1 MIDVIFL
8 RSYVVQTSYILLS
21 AVHSIFFV
29 VRVRQEE
36 ELEHLRDELE
46 QQKDDEERAVDK
58 GLMER
63 ELEEA
68 KKQACVA
75 RSTVEVTQVSAQ
87 L

>member
-1 MIDVIFL
+1 M
-8 RSYVVQTSYILLS
+8 
-21 AVHSIFFV
+21 

-68 KKQACVA
+68 KKQAGVA
-75 RSTVEVTQVSAQ
+75 RSTVEVTLKLALSCNVTYPVLVSARSC
-87 L
+87 